1 MREPSSMVNAA
12 AAAGLE
18 DVSVELWGVACV
30 QEGEERRGKGV
41 RCISETQ

>member
-1 MREPSSMVNAA
+1 MREPSSMVNV

-18 DVSVELWGVACV
+18 DVSVELCGVACV
-30 QEGEERRGKGV
+30 QDGEGRRGKGV